1 MQHTAIICHTEKMLN
16 LITTEMYTNAKALHV
31 ILIAELYF
39 TAVDEGFEM
48 KVDSV
53 LHMKLVPLKTFFMFM
68 TRL

>member
-1 MQHTAIICHTEKMLN
+1 MLN
-16 LITTEMYTNAKALHV
+16 LITAEIYTNAKALHV

-48 KVDSV
+48 KVDWV
-53 LHMKLVPLKTFFMFM
+53 LHMKLLPLKTFFMFM